1 MGPFQIA
8 GGILL
13 ILTSIILIIVV
24 LLQESNSD
32 GMNAMTGATDS
43 YLGKNSSRTY
53 DAMLK
58 RMTRIVAIIFVVV
71 TIAVNAIAVFV
82 K

>member
-1 MGPFQIA
+1 MGPLELA

-24 LLQESNSD
+24 LLQESNSS

-43 YLGKNSSRTY
+43 YLGKNNSRTY
-53 DAMLK
+53 DAML
-58 RMTRIVAIIFVVV
+58 RRITRVVAIIFVIV
-71 TIAVNAIAVFV
+71 TIAVNAIAVFM
-82 K
+82 